1 MLVRKNIFQWVVV
14 LLCFVVIIGCSGS
27 GKVLDD
33 LYPYFVIVQWG
44 SCPMILK
51 LLFPE
56 TGKS

>member
-1 MLVRKNIFQWVVV
+1 MLVRKKIFQWVVV

-56 TGKS
+56 T